1 MITAV
6 KPKKILLKVIQI
18 AKFDFYNQLE
28 CNILPTPLA
37 VSFSNFFQ
45 SNSAKDKHTV
55 LTAFAH
61 DLTNSCLH
69 FLALLAFC
77 DYVQSKTAKTAIM
90 YDAIESMLTRPGPG
104 KWLGFLRTYYHYTK
118 EADFESR
125 IPGVVSFIE
134 KHEISKNKNP
144 VIEVYRNYSNENPE
158 EMGLLEFMVAFR
170 NSLAHSK
177 GYDEATANAIVLPL
191 MDLAA
196 QLAKELSFLA
206 SYNLELASSDKTD
219 KSISVDDLKV
229 IIENTVTEPFLESE
243 KGGLSLYPMFLSD
256 KVDAPVTNA
265 VYLLESVKGAKALY
279 SCHSGT
285 MIKSRGEH
293 PCAAR
298 LFELLTE
305 IYVEPRLIDE
315 NKVTWQKLKERSHN
329 LLLSGLR
336 KIPSSNQTL
345 QDESHTAIIK
355 AFKTARESF
364 FNSGKRA
371 LFLSAGEVQAKDFQ
385 EIFLKPGSW
394 NLDETRDIIIP
405 ILPDRVNEYLNDD
418 EPFSFEKVIS
428 AELGVSGDLQNI
440 IRTVSLEQSNARLFL
455 LLDEPNQISFKEKHV
470 ALKHIFDFV
479 YRFKDLER
487 VFFIIH
493 ATSEYYLGSFSKYM
507 QVFRDKIEDITYIN
521 NNRVVVSLFERNEEK
536 SGRFSKMIKL
546 ASSLLKK

>member
-536 SGRFSKMIKL
+536 SGRFSL
-546 ASSLLKK
+546 NYS

>member
-1 MITAV
+1 MITRIQSTSELLVNLNDGV
-6 KPKKILLKVIQI
+6 KCYKRIQYCH
-18 AKFDFYNQLE
+18 F
-28 CNILPTPLA
+28 LPIPLSK
-37 VSFSNFFQ
+37 SFSNFFQ
-45 SNSAKDKHTV
+45 SNSTKDKHTV
-55 LTAFAH
+55 LTSFAH

-77 DYVQSKTAKTAIM
+77 DYVQGKTAKTAIM
-90 YDAIESMLTRPGPG
+90 YDAIESMLSRPGPG

-298 LFELLTE
+298 LFELLAE
-305 IYVEPRLIDE
+305 LYVEPWLIPV
-315 NKVTWQKLKERSHN
+315 KKLTWQKLKERSQS
-329 LLLSGLR
+329 LLPPILQE
-336 KIPSSNQTL
+336 ITSSNQTL
-345 QDESHTAIIK
+345 QDESHSAIIK
-355 AFKTARESF
+355 AFITARESF

-536 SGRFSKMIKL
+536 SGRFSL
-546 ASSLLKK
+546 NYS